1 MQQIY
6 KQQPASR
13 PILPERHTELRIGEG
28 LLVAFLFAILVLVL
42 FS

>member
-1 MQQIY
+1 MQRIF
-6 KQQPASR
+6 KHQPASR

-28 LLVAFLFAILVLVL
+28 LVVAFLFAILILVL